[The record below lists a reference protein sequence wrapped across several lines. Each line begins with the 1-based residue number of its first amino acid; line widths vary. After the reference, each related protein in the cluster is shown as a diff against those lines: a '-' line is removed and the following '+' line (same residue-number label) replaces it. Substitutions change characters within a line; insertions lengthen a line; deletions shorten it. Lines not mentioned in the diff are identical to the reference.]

1 MLKHLEPLP
10 ISEEMLG
17 AYLEGN
23 LTVEDICCVESALQ
37 TDELLRDLV
46 AEVNNDGIIWKDYI
60 DNSSIPQGLDF
71 IDDLQIPDIPLLPTM
86 GDESIL
92 INTPF
97 NSDVA
102 VCAAF
107 MGLGGDDSETS
118 ETLQTNV
125 EQGEVRG
132 LGDYMDDSA
141 LLMND
146 DI

>member
-1 MLKHLEPLP
+1 MLKHLQPLQ

-23 LTVEDICCVESALQ
+23 LSVEDICCVESALQ
-37 TDELLRDLV
+37 TDELLQDLV
-46 AEVNNDGIIWKDYI
+46 AEVNNDEIIWKDYI
-60 DNSSIPQGLDF
+60 ANSSIPRGLDF
-71 IDDLQIPDIPLLPTM
+71 IDDLQIPDIPLSPTM

-97 NSDVA
+97 YSDVA
-102 VCAAF
+102 ACAVF
-107 MGLGGDDSETS
+107 MDLGGDDSETS
-118 ETLQTNV
+118 EALQTNV
-125 EQGEVRG
+125 EQGEVSG
-132 LGDYMDDSA
+132 LGDDMDDSA